1 MGTPFA
7 SGSSL
12 KEIYRKRSL
21 AMSLARIARPIVTA
35 IAAFA
40 LFALVGSTAHA
51 FPRFAKKEG
60 VACGYC
66 HVAEGGGGARNFRGI
81 YYKAHKLSFA
91 DFDETFESKSA
102 GVDANSKGDAS
113 VAKTPGYPNV
123 KVPAVLNFV
132 VKDIDGKP
140 VNLGRYAGK
149 VIMFVNVASKCGNTP
164 QYAPLEALY
173 KKYKSKG
180 LVILGFPANDF
191 GMQEPGTDKEIK
203 EFCSETYKV
212 DFPMFSKITVKGEM
226 QAPVYKYLTEKDSD
240 PKFGGPIEWN
250 FAKFLVNRKGEII
263 DRIPAKTHPDT
274 PEIVAEIEKALAEE
288 TPEKV
293 ARR

>member
-1 MGTPFA
+1 
-7 SGSSL
+7 
-12 KEIYRKRSL
+12 
-21 AMSLARIARPIVTA
+21 MSLVRMARPVVTA

-51 FPRFAKKEG
+51 FPKFAKKEN
-60 VACGYC
+60 VSCGYC
-66 HVAEGGGGARNFRGI
+66 HTSEGGGGARNFRGS

-91 DFDETFESKSA
+91 EFDETFESKAA
-102 GVDANSKGDAS
+102 GVDANSKGESS

-123 KVPAVLNFV
+123 KLPAVLNFV

-149 VIMFVNVASKCGNTP
+149 VVMIVNVASKCGNTP

-191 GMQEPGTDKEIK
+191 GMQEPGTEKEIK
-203 EFCSETYKV
+203 EFCSLTYKV
-212 DFPMFSKITVKGEM
+212 DFPMFSKISVKPGET
-226 QAPVYKYLTEKDSD
+226 QAPLYKFLTDKEANPMFSA
-240 PKFGGPIEWN
+240 PIEWN

-263 DRIPAKTHPDT
+263 ARIGARTSPDK
-274 PEIVAEIEKALAEE
+274 PEVVEMIEKALAEE
-288 TPEKV
+288 TPEKT

>member
-1 MGTPFA
+1 
-7 SGSSL
+7 
-12 KEIYRKRSL
+12 
-21 AMSLARIARPIVTA
+21 MSLVRMARPVVTA

-51 FPRFAKKEG
+51 FPKFAKKEN
-60 VACGYC
+60 VSCGYC
-66 HVAEGGGGARNFRGI
+66 HTSEGGGGARNFRGI

-91 DFDETFESKSA
+91 EFDETFESKAA
-102 GVDANSKGDAS
+102 GVDANSKGESS

-123 KVPAVLNFV
+123 KLPAVLNFV

-149 VIMFVNVASKCGNTP
+149 VVMIVNVASKCGNTP

-191 GMQEPGTDKEIK
+191 GMQEPGTEKEIK
-203 EFCSETYKV
+203 EFCSLTYKV
-212 DFPMFSKITVKGEM
+212 DFPMFSKITVKPGEM
-226 QAPVYKYLTEKDSD
+226 QAPLYKFLTDKEAN
-240 PKFGGPIEWN
+240 PKFSAPIEWN
-250 FAKFLVNRKGEII
+250 FAKFLVNRKGEVIA
-263 DRIPAKTHPDT
+263 RIGARTSPDKQ
-274 PEIVAEIEKALAEE
+274 EVVDMIEKALAEE
-288 TPEKV
+288 APEKT
-293 ARR
+293 ALR

>member
-1 MGTPFA
+1 
-7 SGSSL
+7 
-12 KEIYRKRSL
+12 
-21 AMSLARIARPIVTA
+21 MSLARMARPIVTA

-40 LFALVGSTAHA
+40 LCALVGATAHA
-51 FPRFAKKEG
+51 FPKYAKKEG
-60 VACGYC
+60 VDCNYC
-66 HVAEGGGGARNFRGI
+66 HVSDGGGKPFNFRGI
-81 YYKAHKLSFA
+81 YYRAHDHSFTQ
-91 DFDETFESKSA
+91 FDEIFEAKAA
-102 GVDANSKGDAS
+102 GVEAKSKGDAS
-113 VAKTPGYPNV
+113 IPKTAGYPNV

-140 VNLGRYAGK
+140 VNLGRYEGK

-173 KKYKSKG
+173 KKYKDKG

-203 EFCSETYKV
+203 EFCSATYKV
-212 DFPMFSKITVKGEM
+212 DFPMFSKVTVKPGEN
-226 QAPVYKYLTEKDSD
+226 QAPVYKFLTEKETD
-240 PKFGGPIEWN
+240 PKFGNPIEWN

-288 TPEKV
+288 APEKT
-293 ARR
+293 ALR